1 MEVRIEFKR
10 TRSAKVS
17 AKGSL
22 LMDENELSGVI
33 IGCGMRVHTALGPGL
48 LESAYE
54 ECLYYELGK
63 KKLNVGKQVPLPLV
77 YEEVKLD
84 CVYRLDLIVENKVI
98 IEVKSVESINPIH
111 SVQLLTYLK
120 LANCKLGLIL
130 NFNVLHLKEGI
141 KRVANKL

>member
-1 MEVRIEFKR
+1 
-10 TRSAKVS
+10 
-17 AKGSL
+17 
-22 LMDENELSGVI
+22 MDENDLSGVI

-54 ECLYYELGK
+54 ECLDYELRK
-63 KKLNVGKQVPLPLV
+63 KGLNVGKQVPLPLI

-98 IEVKSVESINPIH
+98 IEVKSVESIKPIH

-120 LANCKLGLIL
+120 LANCKLGLLL

-141 KRVANKL
+141 KRIANKL

>member
-1 MEVRIEFKR
+1 
-10 TRSAKVS
+10 
-17 AKGSL
+17 
-22 LMDENELSGVI
+22 MDENDLSGVI

-54 ECLYYELGK
+54 ECLYYELK
-63 KKLNVGKQVPLPLV
+63 MKKLNVNKQVPLPLV
-77 YEEVKLD
+77 YQEVKLD

-120 LANCKLGLIL
+120 LTNCKLGLLL

>member
-1 MEVRIEFKR
+1 MEVKIEFKR
-10 TRSAKVS
+10 
-17 AKGSL
+17 KGSQSQRKGSQR
-22 LMDENELSGVI
+22 MDENSLSGVI

-54 ECLYYELGK
+54 ECLYYELRK
-63 KKLNVGKQVPLPLV
+63 KGLNVGKQVPLPLI

-84 CVYRLDLIVENKVI
+84 CVYRLDLIVENQVI

-120 LANCKLGLIL
+120 LTNCKLGLIL

>member
-1 MEVRIEFKR
+1 MR
-10 TRSAKVS
+10 
-17 AKGSL
+17 
-22 LMDENELSGVI
+22 ENELSGLI
-33 IGCGMRVHTALGPGL
+33 IGCAMRVHTVLGPGL

-54 ECLYYELGK
+54 TCLDYELK
-63 KKLNVGKQVPLPLV
+63 KAGLSVGKQIPLPLIYQNV
-77 YEEVKLD
+77 QLE

-98 IEVKSVESINPIH
+98 VEIKSVESLKPIH

-141 KRVANKL
+141 KRVANNL

>member
-1 MEVRIEFKR
+1 MSDCR
-10 TRSAKVS
+10 TRS
-17 AKGSL
+17 
-22 LMDENELSGVI
+22 MDENDLSGLI

-54 ECLYYELGK
+54 ECLCYELK
-63 KKLNVGKQVPLPLV
+63 KRGFYVGKQVPLPLV
-77 YEEVKLD
+77 YEKVELD

-98 IEVKSVESINPIH
+98 IEIKSVESIKPIH

-120 LANCKLGLIL
+120 LTNCKLGLLL
-130 NFNVLHLKEGI
+130 NFNVLHLKDGI